1 MDPIAALVV
10 VAIIIKVSI
19 KILIDSVKALMDSSV
34 NHAYGEDIQTIVEG
48 IEDVRALSGLKTRQI
63 GQKIWVEMDI
73 LIDSRCSIREGHMIA
88 EKVKTRLLERMID
101 LEKVL
106 VNFQPMEQEG

>member
-1 MDPIAALVV
+1 M
-10 VAIIIKVSI
+10 VAVIIRVSV

-34 NHAYGEDIQTIVEG
+34 NDAYGEDIRAIVEG
-48 IEDVRALSGLKTRQI
+48 MEGVRTLSGLKTRHI

-73 LIDSRCSIREGHMIA
+73 LIDPKCSIREGHAIA
-88 EKVKTRLLERMID
+88 ENIKSKLLDKMID

-106 VNFQPMEQEG
+106 VQVQPTEQEG